1 MKLKLRYCEKTIKFK
16 IQIFVA
22 FSKNQNY
29 NLEWKSTLCQ
39 CKYFQ
44 LQNCGHTIKSSRK
57 IEISKGQQNGFCF
70 DVLLTSVMLW
80 HYSGFSQTNCC
91 YGFTKMLME
100 KVTWFGLGYP
110 FIHYR
115 TLLVRFTDRL
125 LLWLKVR
132 QSWDLFF

>member
-1 MKLKLRYCEKTIKFK
+1 MSYVFIFRIRFGILLIK
-16 IQIFVA
+16 IIY
-22 FSKNQNY
+22 KNV
-29 NLEWKSTLCQ
+29 SI
-39 CKYFQ
+39 FQ

-91 YGFTKMLME
+91 YGFTKMLIE
-100 KVTWFGLGYP
+100 KVTWFGLGYT
-110 FIHYR
+110 FIHCR

-125 LLWLKVR
+125 LLWLNLR
-132 QSWDLFF
+132 QSCDLFFNLIFHCT